1 MRIDMLP
8 WVAGLATAAVLFV
21 SLSGCARSGP
31 GGETVPQSSPAPS
44 SSEVTSPVPSTP
56 VSQTVVVERTGGIAG
71 LQDTITVQP
80 DGHWSR
86 GSKRGSPGTGQLTAD
101 QRDRLRTLASSPKLR
116 DESTRKR
123 STAFVCSDA
132 FLYTVTV
139 GSLKVSYE
147 DCGGSNTTP
156 ETASQIVNLVMSAS
170 GVR

>member
-1 MRIDMLP
+1 
-8 WVAGLATAAVLFV
+8 
-21 SLSGCARSGP
+21 
-31 GGETVPQSSPAPS
+31 
-44 SSEVTSPVPSTP
+44 
-56 VSQTVVVERTGGIAG
+56 VVVERTGGIAG

-101 QRDRLRTLASSPKLR
+101 QRDRLRALATSPKLR
-116 DESTRKR
+116 DEATRKR

-147 DCGGSNTTP
+147 DCGGGNTP
-156 ETASQIVNLVMSAS
+156 ETASQIVSLVMSAS